1 MLSLLAFII
10 IAMYVI
16 TMAVLVLWTCV
27 FVLTNLI
34 VFFFIL
40 NTRIFL

>member
-1 MLSLLAFII
+1 MLSLPAFII

-34 VFFFIL
+34 KEIIKKL
-40 NTRIFL
+40 RGD

>member
-10 IAMYVI
+10 IVMYVI
-16 TMAVLVLWTCV
+16 TMAVLILWTCM

-34 VFFFIL
+34 KEIIKKL
-40 NTRIFL
+40 RGD

>member
-16 TMAVLVLWTCV
+16 TIAVLVLWTCV
-27 FVLTNLI
+27 FVITNLI
-34 VFFFIL
+34 KEIIKKL
-40 NTRIFL
+40 RGD

>member
-16 TMAVLVLWTCV
+16 TIATLILWICVLVIID
-27 FVLTNLI
+27 LI
-34 VFFFIL
+34 KEIIKKL
-40 NTRIFL
+40 RGD

>member
-16 TMAVLVLWTCV
+16 TMAVLILWICV
-27 FVLTNLI
+27 FVMTNLI
-34 VFFFIL
+34 KEIIKKL
-40 NTRIFL
+40 RGD